1 MTIDVPVIV
10 VGAGPVGMT
19 LAMDLAS
26 RGIETLVLERRPP
39 RQAPDARCNHV
50 SARSM
55 EVFRR
60 LGFAAKVRAAGLPAD
75 HAHDVVYATRFNGY
89 ELGRV
94 RIPAARD
101 RFDDAG
107 YADGSWPTPE
117 PPHRINQIYLEPQMW
132 AHAESFERL
141 TVRWNADVQSICEHP
156 DHVDV
161 TVVDRTS
168 GATSVL
174 RTRYLLG
181 CDGTRSTVRRELGVR
196 LVGDDGIMMS
206 IMATITAPELAATQ
220 RLDRAWMYWILNA
233 EMSGNVIALD
243 GKERWIV
250 NVFVPNGTDV
260 DALDF
265 AAAARRL
272 LATDVPFTVED
283 KNAWTG
289 RRLLAERFGSRRVFI
304 AGDAAHSW
312 LPMAGYA
319 MNAGIADA
327 ANLAW
332 KVAAVLDGWGGPE
345 LLASYESERRPVLE
359 QVSTLAMN
367 VRRGNSVP
375 VPAEIEEPDAS
386 GAAARERFGRYI
398 LETDSAQFACI
409 GLNFGYY
416 YEASPIIAY
425 DGAVAPAYSLGE
437 YTPSTVPGCRMPHA
451 FVDGTTSLYDLLGP
465 GYTLVRFDP
474 SVEVAALQRAA
485 ERTGVPLTVLDLDP
499 ARLDTAYD
507 VALVLVRPDQ
517 HVAWRGPAIGG
528 AAEALFERLRGGLT
542 AQAA

>member
-1 MTIDVPVIV
+1 MTFDASVIV
-10 VGAGPVGMT
+10 VGAGPVGTT

-26 RGIETLVLERRPP
+26 RGIDVIVLERRPP
-39 RQAPDARCNHV
+39 YQAPDARCNHV

-60 LGFAAKVRAAGLPAD
+60 LGFADKVRASGLPPD

-94 RIPAARD
+94 RIPAAQD
-101 RFDDAG
+101 RFRDAG
-107 YADGSWPTPE
+107 YADGCWPTPE

-141 TVRWNADVQSICEHP
+141 TLRWNADVTSIRELP
-156 DHVDV
+156 DHVEVNVADAQ
-161 TVVDRTS
+161 S
-168 GATSVL
+168 GATTTL
-174 RTRYLLG
+174 RARYVVG
-181 CDGTRSTVRRELGVR
+181 CDGTRSTIRRALGVS

-206 IMATITAPELAATQ
+206 VMATITAPDLAATQ
-220 RLDRAWMYWILNA
+220 RLDRAWMYWILNG

-250 NVFVPNGTDV
+250 NVFVPKDTDV
-260 DALDF
+260 EALDF

-332 KVAAVLDGWGGPE
+332 KLAAVIDGWGGDA
-345 LLASYESERRPVLE
+345 LLTSYESERRPVLE
-359 QVSTLAMN
+359 QVSMLAMN
-367 VRRGNSVP
+367 VRRGNAVP
-375 VPAEIEEPDAS
+375 VPPEIEAPGPAGD
-386 GAAARERFGRYI
+386 AARERFGRYMI
-398 LETDSAQFACI
+398 ENDSAQFACI

-416 YEASPIIAY
+416 YEGSPIIAY
-425 DGAVAPAYSLGE
+425 DGAAAPAYSLGE
-437 YTPSTVPGCRMPHA
+437 YTPSTVPGCRLPHA
-451 FVDGTTSLYDLLGP
+451 FVDGTVSLYDRLGA
-465 GYTLVRFDP
+465 GYTLLRLNPAIDVMP
-474 SVEVAALQRAA
+474 LVRAA
-485 ERTGVPLTVLDLDP
+485 EREGVPLTVLDLDP
-499 ARLDTAYD
+499 ASLDVSYD
-507 VALVLVRPDQ
+507 AALVLVRPDQ
-517 HVAWRGPAIGG
+517 HVAWRGDAVGHN
-528 AAEALFERLRGGLT
+528 AESLFERLRGAIT

>member
-19 LAMDLAS
+19 IAMDLAS
-26 RGIETLVLERRPP
+26 RGIETLVLERRPM
-39 RQAPDARCNHV
+39 RRAPDARCNHV

-60 LGFAAKVRAAGLPAD
+60 LGFADKVRAAGLPAD

-94 RIPAARD
+94 RIPAAQD
-101 RFDDAG
+101 RFNDAG

-132 AHAESFERL
+132 SHAESFDRL
-141 TVRWNADVQSICEHP
+141 TVRWNADVLDVKESA
-156 DHVDV
+156 DHVEVSV
-161 TVVDRTS
+161 TDRTS
-168 GATSVL
+168 GATSTL
-174 RTRYLLG
+174 RARYVLG
-181 CDGTRSTVRRELGVR
+181 CDGSRSTVRRALGVQ
-196 LVGDDGIMMS
+196 LVGDDALMMS
-206 IMATITAPELAATQ
+206 VMATITAPDLAATQ
-220 RLDRAWMYWILNA
+220 RLDRAWMYWILNG

-250 NVFVPNGTDV
+250 NVFVPKGTDV
-260 DALDF
+260 EALDF

-332 KVAAVLDGWGGPE
+332 KIAAVLDGWGDE
-345 LLASYESERRPVLE
+345 ALLASYESERRPVLE

-367 VRRGNSVP
+367 VRKGNAVP
-375 VPAEIEEPDAS
+375 VPPEIEQPDAA
-386 GAAARERFGRYI
+386 GAAARERFGRYM
-398 LETDSAQFACI
+398 LENDSAQFACI

-416 YEASPIIAY
+416 YDASPIIAY
-425 DGAVAPAYSLGE
+425 DGASAPAYSLGA
-437 YTPSTVPGCRMPHA
+437 YTPSTVPGCRLPHA
-451 FVDGTTSLYDLLGP
+451 FVNGTTSLYDLLGA
-465 GYTLVRFDP
+465 GYTLIRFDP
-474 SVEVAALQRAA
+474 SLEIGAFQRAA
-485 ERTGVPLTVLDLDP
+485 ERSGVPLTVVDLD
-499 ARLDTAYD
+499 AATLDVSYD
-507 VALVLVRPDQ
+507 CALILVRPDQ
-517 HVAWRGPAIGG
+517 HVAWRGERIGPS
-528 AAEALFERLRGGLT
+528 AESLFERLRGALT

>member
-60 LGFAAKVRAAGLPAD
+60 LGFADRVRAAGLPPD

-141 TVRWNADVQSICEHP
+141 SIRWNADVQSLSEHP
-156 DHVDV
+156 DHVEL
-161 TVVDRTS
+161 TVVDRAT
-168 GATSVL
+168 GAASVL
-174 RTRYLLG
+174 RARYVLG

-206 IMATITAPELAATQ
+206 VMATITAPELAATQ

-233 EMSGNVIALD
+233 EMSGNVISLD

-250 NVFVPNGTDV
+250 NVFVPKDTDV
-260 DALDF
+260 EAIDF
-265 AAAARRL
+265 ADAARRL
-272 LATDVPFTVED
+272 LATDVPFTIED
-283 KNAWTG
+283 QNAWTG
-289 RRLLAERFGSRRVFI
+289 RRLLAERFGSQRVFI

-332 KVAAVLDGWGGPE
+332 KVAAVLDGWGGEE

-367 VRRGNSVP
+367 VRKGNAVP
-375 VPAEIEEPDAS
+375 VPLEIEEPNAA
-386 GAAARERFGRYI
+386 GAAARERFGRYM

-416 YEASPIIAY
+416 YDGSPIIAY
-425 DGAVAPAYSLGE
+425 DGVAAPAYSLGH

-451 FVDGTTSLYDLLGP
+451 FVNGTTSLYDLLGP
-465 GYTLVRFDP
+465 AYTLVRFDRTID
-474 SVEVAALQRAA
+474 VAPLQRSA

-499 ARLDTAYD
+499 ANVDTHYD
-507 VALVLVRPDQ
+507 VALVLVRPDH
-517 HVAWRGPAIGG
+517 HVAWRGQTVAG
-528 AAEALFERLRGGLT
+528 AAEALLDRLRG
-542 AQAA
+542 ARAVQAA

>member
-1 MTIDVPVIV
+1 
-10 VGAGPVGMT
+10 MT

-60 LGFAAKVRAAGLPAD
+60 LGFADRVRAAGLPPD

-141 TVRWNADVQSICEHP
+141 SIRWNADVQSLSEHP
-156 DHVDV
+156 DHVEL
-161 TVVDRTS
+161 TVVDRAT
-168 GATSVL
+168 GAASVL
-174 RTRYLLG
+174 RARYVLG

-206 IMATITAPELAATQ
+206 VMATITAPELAATQ

-233 EMSGNVIALD
+233 EMSGNVISLD

-250 NVFVPNGTDV
+250 NVFVPKDTDV
-260 DALDF
+260 EAIDF
-265 AAAARRL
+265 ADAARRL
-272 LATDVPFTVED
+272 LATDVPFTIED
-283 KNAWTG
+283 QNAWTG
-289 RRLLAERFGSRRVFI
+289 RRLLAERFGSQRVFI

-332 KVAAVLDGWGGPE
+332 KVAAVLDGWGGEE

-367 VRRGNSVP
+367 VRKGNAVP
-375 VPAEIEEPDAS
+375 VPLEIEEPNAA
-386 GAAARERFGRYI
+386 GAAARERFGRYM

-416 YEASPIIAY
+416 YDGSPIIAY
-425 DGAVAPAYSLGE
+425 DGVAAPAYSLGH

-451 FVDGTTSLYDLLGP
+451 FVNGTTSLYDLLGP
-465 GYTLVRFDP
+465 AYTLVRFDRTID
-474 SVEVAALQRAA
+474 VAPLQRSA

-499 ARLDTAYD
+499 ANVDTHYD
-507 VALVLVRPDQ
+507 VALVLVRPDH
-517 HVAWRGPAIGG
+517 HVAWRGQTVAG
-528 AAEALFERLRGGLT
+528 AAEALLDRLRG
-542 AQAA
+542 ARAVQAA